1 MLVQRLSLGLFI
13 IPLITVFA
21 CLGVAI
27 VFNVYEPCNPF
38 INGCYTISRIGRSHP
53 GVLIFKPMML
63 IAVIMIIAYSFEH
76 VRIFKKFLISKVY
89 LNLILL
95 FGLVSAGCLLIYIL
109 FLGVEGSEV
118 WKFMRRGGIFIYI
131 ISLVF
136 SQFFIALSYMKIK
149 DDYQVIVSFQAIK
162 VTFYHSF
169 LVVIFG
175 FVLFLFT
182 NRFLQLTTWN
192 TRIIIEWNYFL
203 FMSLFFLNT
212 YFVWKKINAT
222 N

>member
-1 MLVQRLSLGLFI
+1 
-13 IPLITVFA
+13 
-21 CLGVAI
+21 
-27 VFNVYEPCNPF
+27 
-38 INGCYTISRIGRSHP
+38 
-53 GVLIFKPMML
+53 
-63 IAVIMIIAYSFEH
+63 
-76 VRIFKKFLISKVY
+76 
-89 LNLILL
+89 
-95 FGLVSAGCLLIYIL
+95 
-109 FLGVEGSEV
+109 
-118 WKFMRRGGIFIYI
+118 MRRGGIFIYI

-149 DDYQVIVSFQAIK
+149 DDYQIIVSFQAIK
-162 VTFYHSF
+162 ITFYHSF
-169 LVVIFG
+169 MVVIFG

-192 TRIIIEWNYFL
+192 TRIVIEWNYFL

>member
-13 IPLITVFA
+13 IPLSTVFA
-21 CLGVAI
+21 CLAVA
-27 VFNVYEPCNPF
+27 VALKVYEPCNPF

-63 IAVIMIIAYSFEH
+63 ITVIMIVAYCFEH
-76 VRIFKKFLISKVY
+76 VRIFKKFLISKIY
-89 LNLILL
+89 LSLILL
-95 FGLVSAGCLLIYIL
+95 FGLISATCLLSYIL
-109 FLGVEGSEV
+109 FLGVEGSEI

-131 ISLVF
+131 VSLVF
-136 SQFFIALSYMKIK
+136 TQFFVALSYMKIK
-149 DDYQVIVSFQAIK
+149 DDYQVIVSSKAIK
-162 VTFYHSF
+162 VTFYHS
-169 LVVIFG
+169 LMVVIFG

-212 YFVWKKINAT
+212 YFIWKKINAT

>member
-13 IPLITVFA
+13 IPLSTVFA
-21 CLGVAI
+21 CLAVA
-27 VFNVYEPCNPF
+27 VALNVYEPCNPF

-63 IAVIMIIAYSFEH
+63 TTVIMIVAYCFEH
-76 VRIFKKFLISKVY
+76 VRIFKKFLISKIY
-89 LNLILL
+89 LSLILL
-95 FGLVSAGCLLIYIL
+95 FGLISATCLLSYIL
-109 FLGVEGSEV
+109 FLGVEGSEI

-131 ISLVF
+131 VSLVF
-136 SQFFIALSYMKIK
+136 TQFFVALSYMKIK
-149 DDYQVIVSFQAIK
+149 DDYQVIVSSKAIK
-162 VTFYHSF
+162 VTFYHS
-169 LVVIFG
+169 LMVVIFG

-212 YFVWKKINAT
+212 YFIWKKINAT

>member
-13 IPLITVFA
+13 IPLSTVFA
-21 CLGVAI
+21 CLSVA
-27 VFNVYEPCNPF
+27 VALNVYEPCNPF

-63 IAVIMIIAYSFEH
+63 ITVIMIVAYCFEH
-76 VRIFKKFLISKVY
+76 VRIFKKFLISKIY
-89 LNLILL
+89 LSLILL
-95 FGLVSAGCLLIYIL
+95 FGLISATCLLSYIL
-109 FLGVEGSEV
+109 FLGVEGSEI

-131 ISLVF
+131 VSLVF
-136 SQFFIALSYMKIK
+136 TQLFVALSYMKIK
-149 DDYQVIVSFQAIK
+149 DDYQVIVSSKAIK
-162 VTFYHSF
+162 VTFYHS
-169 LVVIFG
+169 LMVVIFG

-203 FMSLFFLNT
+203 FMNLFFLNT
-212 YFVWKKINAT
+212 YFIWKKINAT